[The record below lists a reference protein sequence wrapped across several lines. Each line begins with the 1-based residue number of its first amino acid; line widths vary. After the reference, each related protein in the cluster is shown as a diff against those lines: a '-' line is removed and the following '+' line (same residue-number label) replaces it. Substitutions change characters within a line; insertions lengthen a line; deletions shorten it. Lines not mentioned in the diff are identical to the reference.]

1 MECYLNLDAIDIRSF
16 AGTGFQNV
24 YFIKNTLWRV
34 ISINNYL
41 VGGNKSTK
49 VTLLKVIEK
58 LTNDC
63 GAIPTFTNT
72 GLMTWVDAGTGAS
85 TNVTG
90 VGFKPDWVLIKC
102 RSQDVT
108 DHVLFDRVR
117 GAGQRLVSGDFGD
130 EETQTGIMSA
140 FVTDGVTVGTG
151 GASNGSSRTYA
162 MWNWLAGGSASSN
175 SNGSITSNVSA
186 NQTAGFSIVTY
197 TGTGSNA
204 TVGHGL
210 GSVPR
215 FIVTKDRDS
224 GSSYGW
230 YTYHASQ
237 GATKNLYFHTADSE
251 VTSSDRWQDTTPTSS
266 VFYVGTNGGVN
277 GSSSGMLAYC
287 FAEKKGYSKFGTYKG
302 TGNADGAFVYTG
314 FRPAWVLFKR
324 TNGNGNWQLIDDKRL
339 GYNPESRTFYINNQL
354 SEQDETDA
362 DILSNGF
369 RLTNTGS
376 DGNGSGDTYVY
387 LAFAHSPFV
396 NSNGEPNKAR

>member
-1 MECYLNLDAIDIRSF
+1 MAYTTIDSPYKFFNIVLYS
-16 AGTGFQNV
+16 
-24 YFIKNTLWRV
+24 
-34 ISINNYL
+34 
-41 VGGNKSTK
+41 
-49 VTLLKVIEK
+49 
-58 LTNDC
+58 
-63 GAIPTFTNT
+63 
-72 GLMTWVDAGTGAS
+72 GTGA
-85 TNVTG
+85 THNVTG
-90 VGFKPDWVLIKC
+90 VGFKPDWVWIKE
-102 RSQDVT
+102 RNNAVSPRVFDVNRT
-108 DHVLFDRVR
+108 ATKRMFPNNGDAESTQSNSLTSFDSDGFTLGDA
-117 GAGQRLVSGDFGD
+117 GAV
-130 EETQTGIMSA
+130 
-140 FVTDGVTVGTG
+140 
-151 GASNGSSRTYA
+151 NGSSDTYVA
-162 MWNWLAGGSASSN
+162 WNWLGANGTASN

-302 TGNADGAFVYTG
+302 TGNAEGAFVYTG

-396 NSNGEPNKAR
+396 NSNGVPNNAR

>member
-1 MECYLNLDAIDIRSF
+1 MAYTTIDDPLQYF
-16 AGTGFQNV
+16 NTVLYTGTG
-24 YFIKNTLWRV
+24 
-34 ISINNYL
+34 S
-41 VGGNKSTK
+41 
-49 VTLLKVIEK
+49 
-58 LTNDC
+58 
-63 GAIPTFTNT
+63 
-72 GLMTWVDAGTGAS
+72 S

-90 VGFKPDWVLIKC
+90 VGFNPDWVWIKC
-102 RSQDVT
+102 RSHDVT

-175 SNGSITSNVSA
+175 SNGTITSNVSA

-302 TGNADGAFVYTG
+302 TGNAEGAFVYTG

-362 DILSNGF
+362 DIFSNGF

-376 DGNGSGDTYVY
+376 DSNGSGDTYVY

-396 NSNGEPNKAR
+396 NSNGVPNNAR